1 MNDDAIS
8 GAASSASDSA
18 ASSAKS
24 ATASHPFLDRKHQ
37 SDQSAGRKCSST
49 RWLLTTV
56 QSSSNRLLSGS
67 SASAT
72 PTPVPPQ
79 QPTPAPSVAP
89 AALQNPLVANLLQTQ
104 LLAQM
109 LPMQVFK
116 LLCVW

>member
-1 MNDDAIS
+1 MNNDAIS

-18 ASSAKS
+18 ASSAES

-37 SDQSAGRKCSST
+37 SDQSTGRKCSST
-49 RWLLTTV
+49 RLLINI
-56 QSSSNRLLSGS
+56 QSPSNGTFLSGS
-67 SASAT
+67 SASAA
-72 PTPVPPQ
+72 PTPVPQ